1 MLDTGTWQSCAF
13 RLWSLGSD
21 GCHCLDNPA
30 IISCGTHPT
39 YNSHIA
45 PAQAHVYSLILLEK
59 ARARLEQQAKRV
71 GGSPVADRHAVQL
84 RSVHIRISPDR
95 PIGLF
100 FAGKAARAD
109 ARRDVAGSRLSRVLR
124 LR

>member
-59 ARARLEQQAKRV
+59 ARARLEEQAKRV
-71 GGSPVADRHAVQL
+71 GGPVANRHAIQL
-84 RSVHIRISPDR
+84 RSVHIRISTDR
-95 PIGLF
+95 PVGVF
-100 FAGKAARAD
+100 FAGEAPRAD
-109 ARRDVAGSRLSRVLR
+109 ARRDVAGDRLSRILQLR
-124 LR
+124 